1 MLRFMPRGLR
11 RFPQAGC
18 LHFLTF
24 SCYRR
29 EPRLGASTARDCFE
43 KELERVRKWY
53 GFYVTGYVVMPEH
66 VHVLMSEPERSTLPV
81 AIQML
86 KQIVARKLS
95 PGRFWQTR
103 YYDFLVWSE
112 KKRIEKLK
120 YMHRNPVQRGLVE
133 RPEDWRWSSF
143 RHYATGCE
151 GTVEIESE
159 WTARRRERLGVT
171 LRVARAKP
179 TSHPV
184 APKAGATRV
193 GQPPIKA

>member
-1 MLRFMPRGLR
+1 MPRGLR
-11 RFPQAGC
+11 RFPHARC
-18 LHFLTF
+18 LHFITF
-24 SCYRR
+24 SCYRH
-29 EPRLGASTARDCFE
+29 EARLGTAAPRDRFE
-43 KELERVRKWY
+43 IELERVRKWY
-53 GFYVTGYVVMPEH
+53 GLCVRGYVVMPEH
-66 VHVLMSEPERSTLPV
+66 VHLLVSEPERTSLPV

-86 KQIVARKLS
+86 KQNVARKLG

-159 WTARRRERLGVT
+159 WKARRRERMGVT
-171 LRVARAKP
+171 LRVASAKP

-193 GQPPIKA
+193 GQPRMNS